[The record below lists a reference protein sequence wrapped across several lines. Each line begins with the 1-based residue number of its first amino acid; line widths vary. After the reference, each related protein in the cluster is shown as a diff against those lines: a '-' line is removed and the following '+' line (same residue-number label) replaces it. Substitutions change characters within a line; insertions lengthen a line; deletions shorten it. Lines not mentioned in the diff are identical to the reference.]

1 MTTDLD
7 TFILKKRWIAEQE
20 RSFAWD
26 LARNVIDIP
35 GLSIWMVL
43 IPIILVYHIFRHN
56 HAVKGRSAFVE
67 HYMLS
72 RNRCLEEACQA
83 IAEQRMPDVDSVTAR
98 AVDLPDAARP
108 AYRAWITVLMR
119 HYSDLLQAQGAD
131 FSGLVRGAYR
141 NRSNFLL
148 FLNQLNRLEKDLNSA
163 LNVHLSETTAD
174 VGETILRIE
183 AAAAE
188 LRRQLAGAVFP

>member
-1 MTTDLD
+1 VTTDLD
-7 TFILKKRWIAEQE
+7 TLALKKQWIEEQE

-83 IAEQRMPDVDSVTAR
+83 MAEQRMPDVDGVTAR

-108 AYRAWITVLMR
+108 AYGEWIAVLIR
-119 HYSDLLQAQGAD
+119 HYADLIQAPGTDHPA
-131 FSGLVRGAYR
+131 LVRGVYR
-141 NRSNFLL
+141 TRSNFLI
-148 FLNQLNRLEKDLNSA
+148 FLNQLNQLEKKLNSA
-163 LNVHLSETTAD
+163 LNLHLAETMAD
-174 VGETILRIE
+174 AGETIQRIE
-183 AAAAE
+183 TATAE
-188 LRRQLAGAVFP
+188 LRRRLADAVFP